1 MAPGELETYLQSEEA
16 VAALRE
22 MLARCPGGH
31 DSPEWDFYLS
41 APAEGLR
48 AWWEVR
54 PQPDVTRDNDPPFD
68 RMPVAYF
75 RPDGDRYIVSDLGE
89 AVRALRLR
97 TRLTP
102 HEADVAA
109 SRVLMTMRNAPRW
122 WVPNTCVGSA
132 IEIPHG
138 VPAADLPRAL
148 CRVLLAAYRVANLE
162 IPCA

>member
-1 MAPGELETYLQSEEA
+1 MTVAEYLQSEEA

-97 TRLTP
+97 TGVMDPEIVLPTWASEGYCVP
-102 HEADVAA
+102 YVCANYWPVLAMADA
-109 SRVLMTMRNAPRW
+109 
-122 WVPNTCVGSA
+122 
-132 IEIPHG
+132 HG
-138 VPAADLPRAL
+138 VGVSAADLPRAIV
-148 CRVLLAAYRVANLE
+148 RVMLAAHRVAALV
-162 IPCA
+162 PT